1 MRGKWEKARGKVVE
15 SPDAVVGAAWP
26 TFSGTRAAHP
36 YVVELASPTGQVLR
50 ARVELAGI
58 FVRAVGDPLAVE
70 VNFKTGEV
78 RIDRPGM
85 AELLREQAAAEHAA
99 AQQATS
105 IQQDRLARLKRQL
118 DSGILTQTEYDAE
131 RRDIR

>member
-15 SPDAVVGAAWP
+15 SPDAVPGAAWP
-26 TFSGTRAAHP
+26 TFSGSRAIHG
-36 YVVELASPTGQVLR
+36 YVVELAGPGGQVLR
-50 ARVELAGI
+50 APVEMPGI

-85 AELLREQAAAEHAA
+85 VQILRELASSERAA
-99 AQQATS
+99 AQ
-105 IQQDRLARLKRQL
+105 IARPA
-118 DSGILTQTEYDAE
+118 QTDGGG
-131 RRDIR
+131 DDGFGGPSFWSPS